1 MSSIYIPNTEMP
13 KEKPIIIYPDGT
25 VSELYGRILDTTP
38 ISLSDHGR
46 LGDLDELVDRMV
58 ELLNS
63 TRKYLAETSTE
74 DSEKFNLGLIGG
86 IDHVIGEIR
95 YYTPT
100 VIPTDR
106 EKKRGR
112 CDEF

>member
-13 KEKPIIIYPDGT
+13 KEKPIVIYPDGT
-25 VSELYGRILDTTP
+25 VSELYGRILNTAP

-46 LGDLDELVDRMV
+46 LGDLDELINKLV
-58 ELLNS
+58 ELRDS
-63 TRKYLAETSTE
+63 TKKYLAETSTK
-74 DSEKFNLGLIGG
+74 DSERFNNGLIGG

-100 VIPTDR
+100 VIPASS
-106 EKKRGR
+106 K
-112 CDEF
+112 